1 MRRERDLVPYLPVT
15 PTSGKGQLLVEG
27 GGECGREREKTYS
40 LCASSW
46 LRRMC
51 GVVVRRE
58 VVVFVDDRGL
68 GKASEFRGGDGSLR
82 LLNGVSVH
90 KER

>member
-1 MRRERDLVPYLPVT
+1 MY
-15 PTSGKGQLLVEG
+15 
-27 GGECGREREKTYS
+27 
-40 LCASSW
+40 
-46 LRRMC
+46 

-58 VVVFVDDRGL
+58 VVVVVDDCGL

-90 KER
+90 KRR

>member
-1 MRRERDLVPYLPVT
+1 MRRER
-15 PTSGKGQLLVEG
+15 
-27 GGECGREREKTYS
+27 ERIYS

-46 LRRMC
+46 LQFMC

-58 VVVFVDDRGL
+58 VVVVVDD
-68 GKASEFRGGDGSLR
+68 GKASEFRGGDGSLM

-90 KER
+90 KGR